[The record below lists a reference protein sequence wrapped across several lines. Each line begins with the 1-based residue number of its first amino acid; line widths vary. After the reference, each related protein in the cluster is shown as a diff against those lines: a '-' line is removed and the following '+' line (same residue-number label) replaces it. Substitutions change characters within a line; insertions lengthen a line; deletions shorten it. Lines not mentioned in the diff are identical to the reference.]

1 MKSVQKVKE
10 LDSYSGGSANL
21 LVHFLC
27 SQKFPFHLVQEIF
40 IEART
45 CLIFNISV
53 QHKTN
58 VFILFAPMTVL
69 DL

>member
-10 LDSYSGGSANL
+10 LDSYTGGCVNL
-21 LVHFLC
+21 LVRFLC
-27 SQKFPFHLVQEIF
+27 FQEFPFHLMQEIF
-40 IEART
+40 IEVLT
-45 CLIFNISV
+45 CLIFNILV

-58 VFILFAPMTVL
+58 IFILFAPMTVL